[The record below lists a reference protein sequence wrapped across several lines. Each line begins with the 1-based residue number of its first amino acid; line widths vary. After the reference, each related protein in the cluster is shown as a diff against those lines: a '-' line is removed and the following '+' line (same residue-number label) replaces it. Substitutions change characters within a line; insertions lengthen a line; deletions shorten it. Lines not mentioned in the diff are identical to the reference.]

1 MFVDTLFVAA
11 GGTPVA
17 KQAEPVEPAAPT
29 RQVIARL
36 ANDARRAVRDQRAA
50 GAAYDRS
57 GLQLFALS
65 VGSIA
70 ASAILGQLDLA
81 RSNVGLLSW
90 VAIAVTLVAWA
101 AGALAVQFYRLPPVE
116 VMPTGAPI
124 RRRELH
130 EVERASAETAL
141 ASNGPVL
148 AEKRRWLFAFT
159 QLVALQAAVIV
170 AVELAARS

>member
-1 MFVDTLFVAA
+1 
-11 GGTPVA
+11 
-17 KQAEPVEPAAPT
+17 
-29 RQVIARL
+29 VIARL
-36 ANDARRAVRDQRAA
+36 ANDARRAVRDQRAT

-65 VGSIA
+65 VGLIA

-90 VAIAVTLVAWA
+90 VAIVVTLVAWGV
-101 AGALAVQFYRLPPVE
+101 GALAVQFYRLPPAE
-116 VMPTGAPI
+116 VTLSDTPA

-130 EVERASAETAL
+130 EVERASSEATL
-141 ASNGPVL
+141 ASNGPIL

-159 QLVALQAAVIV
+159 QLVALQVAVIV